1 MVIAL
6 RSKLGHLALRQQRLV
21 ATRLNQA
28 LRVRDVDSAKV
39 DGKGILQSFVRL
51 RVFAALLHLADGF
64 DNSPGQVHKVN
75 PHGGKKGI
83 PGANAP
89 ILQEWAVGR
98 LVLDGGKVHGQAK
111 LFVGGG
117 FRKGG
122 CAADEHQRGEQQGK
136 KSFHGDCLLYAL
148 FHLL

>member
-6 RSKLGHLALRQQRLV
+6 RSKLGHFALRQRRLV

-64 DNSPGQVHKVN
+64 DNSPGQVEEER
-75 PHGGKKGI
+75 KGSLE
-83 PGANAP
+83 PTP
-89 ILQEWAVGR
+89 Q
-98 LVLDGGKVHGQAK
+98 
-111 LFVGGG
+111 F
-117 FRKGG
+117 FRKGQL
-122 CAADEHQRGEQQGK
+122 ADLSWMAE
-136 KSFHGDCLLYAL
+136 KSMAKPSSL
-148 FHLL
+148 